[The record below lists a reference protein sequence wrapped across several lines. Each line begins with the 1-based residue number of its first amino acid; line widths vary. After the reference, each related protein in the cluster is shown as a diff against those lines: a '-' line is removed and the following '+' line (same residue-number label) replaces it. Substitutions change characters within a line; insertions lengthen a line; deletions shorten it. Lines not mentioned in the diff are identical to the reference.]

1 MMNIYNGLRIRPI
14 AHILRIPNLVP
25 TLLNYR
31 YSSTLQTSTYGPGN
45 EQSITDG
52 DPNSSRVTTGKDAQ
66 SPPSPSIKQLYMMNK
81 TIRDEN
87 VHITSK
93 PSETAEQKFE
103 ALKQANIEKIE
114 RNIENL
120 ATPKQMKSY
129 LDQYI
134 IGQTE
139 CKKVMSV
146 AIYNHYLRVND
157 NLIRRVKNSS
167 FRKGNSQ
174 VISQHVS
181 ENKPDIPGSEERAKL
196 ALEFSKG
203 SSSKEAPELDKTNL
217 ILIGPSGSGKT
228 LIAKTMAK
236 VLNVP
241 IVIQDCT
248 SLTQA
253 GYIGEDIADCIQKLF
268 NRSGQNVE
276 QCERGIVVLDEV
288 DKLARKVEASSSKDI
303 SGEGVQQSLL
313 KLIEGSQVPVHG
325 KNKKNFAF
333 AHTDPDENEKVID
346 TSNIL
351 FIAMGAFVGLE
362 KIISKRLSLENLD
375 SEDQSCNFLD
385 TKNNFSKKEDTKPND
400 PEPSSF
406 NRVIPGDIIKFGM
419 IPEFIGRLP
428 IIATL
433 KNLTA
438 EDLERVLVTPKNSII
453 QQYRYTFS
461 KLGIELAVTG
471 PALQS
476 VAQLSL
482 KNGTGA
488 RGLHSILSKLLL
500 SANYDCPGSDIAF
513 VLIDKEAIEQFSRFW
528 LAGESLEGFKPKYF
542 RSEEEKK
549 FMKIIHE
556 EDPVLA
562 NKLQY
567 NLF

>member
-1 MMNIYNGLRIRPI
+1 MIHICYRSGMRPV
-14 AHILRIPNLVP
+14 AHILPIRNRIPVLLVNRFNSI
-25 TLLNYR
+25 LQ
-31 YSSTLQTSTYGPGN
+31 SSTYDAGNKSSTNGL
-45 EQSITDG
+45 
-52 DPNSSRVTTGKDAQ
+52 DPINTKSVMGENVEDSPSS
-66 SPPSPSIKQLYMMNK
+66 SIKQLYEMNK
-81 TIRDEN
+81 SRRDEN
-87 VHITSK
+87 VHIISK

-103 ALKQANIEKIE
+103 SMKQARIEKIE

-134 IGQTE
+134 IGQDE
-139 CKKVMSV
+139 CKKIMSV

-157 NLIRRVKNSS
+157 NLIRRLKKSS
-167 FRKGNSQ
+167 FKRGNTG
-174 VISQHVS
+174 VAISQTCDS
-181 ENKPDIPGSEERAKL
+181 KTGIPGSEERAKL

-203 SSSKEAPELDKTNL
+203 SSSKEAPKLDKTNL

-228 LIAKTMAK
+228 LMAKTIARI
-236 VLNVP
+236 LNVP

-253 GYIGEDIADCIQKLF
+253 GYIGEDIADCVQKLF
-268 NRSGQNVE
+268 NRSGRNVE
-276 QCERGIVVLDEV
+276 ECERGIVVLDEV
-288 DKLARKVEASSSKDI
+288 DKLAHKVDVSSSKDI

-325 KNKKNFAF
+325 NIKKNTAF
-333 AHTDPDENEKVID
+333 AHTDPDEDEKVID
-346 TSNIL
+346 TSNVL
-351 FIAMGAFVGLE
+351 FIAMGAFVGLDR
-362 KIISKRLSLENLD
+362 IIAKRLTLEQSD
-375 SEDQSCNFLD
+375 SEDQNDGDSNVHD
-385 TKNNFSKKEDTKPND
+385 HAPGTKESMK
-400 PEPSSF
+400 PSSL

-500 SANYDCPGSDIAF
+500 SANYDCPGSNIAF
-513 VLIDKEAIEQFSRFW
+513 VLINKEVIESFSRSW
-528 LAGESLEGFKPKYF
+528 LSGKSLETFKAKYF
-542 RSEEEKK
+542 LSGEKK
-549 FMKIIHE
+549 EFMNCIHK
-556 EDPVLA
+556 EDPILE
-562 NKLQY
+562 NKLLY
-567 NLF
+567 HLI